1 LGHLGDWESG
11 GIKVALTK
19 ARNGTMAAM
28 VVGAAFLGGLAAAF
42 AVQKVVLGAM
52 FRAMAREQAM
62 RPAIRAIRP

>member
-1 LGHLGDWESG
+1 LGHLGERESG

-19 ARNGTMAAM
+19 ARNWTMAAM

-52 FRAMAREQAM
+52 FRALARDRAI
-62 RPAIRAIRP
+62 RPAIRP